1 MVPYSLR
8 VLLENVALRSPEALP
23 GFLSMLRGETDY
35 GEVAF
40 FPHRLMFHDTTC
52 LPALA
57 DFAAMRD
64 LTAELGG
71 DARAINPQIPAVLTI
86 DHSVIVESYASA
98 EALEENLQFDFR
110 RNAERYRFIRWAEQ
124 SLDNFRVI
132 PPGTGIIHLMN
143 LEVVAEVVVLDQ
155 SADVPLLHADYMVAT
170 DSHTPMINA
179 LGILGWG
186 VGGLEGQATLL
197 GEPVTLCFPEVT
209 GISLSGTLS
218 EYVSESDLAL
228 HITRLLREHHV
239 VGKFV

>member
-1 MVPYSLR
+1 MLVIDGRQYHFLDLTRLLPLDRLQRLPFSLR
-8 VLLENVALRSPEALP
+8 ILLENVALRSPQALP
-23 GFLSMLRGETDY
+23 HFLRMLQGEEAA

-40 FPHRLMFHDTTC
+40 YPDRLMFHDTTC

-71 DARAINPQIPAVLTI
+71 DPQRINPHIPAVLTI

-98 EALEENLQFDFR
+98 DALEQNLQFDFR

-143 LEVVAEVVVLDQ
+143 LEAIAEIVTVDAQ
-155 SADVPLLHADYMVAT
+155 EEVPLLHADCMVAT

-186 VGGLEGQATLL
+186 VGGLEGQATL
-197 GEPVTLCFPEVT
+197 V
-209 GISLSGTLS
+209 
-218 EYVSESDLAL
+218 
-228 HITRLLREHHV
+228 
-239 VGKFV
+239 